1 LAAAEVLMVMAAT
14 PHFVQLH
21 QLAAVLVALTEV

>member
-1 LAAAEVLMVMAAT
+1 LAAAAVLVVTAVT